1 MIAIITSGHRPDDER
16 IYHREIHTLRKLN
29 TPIVY
34 FTRSHHDIDLN
45 ESSVTHYNF
54 KGVPLSTF
62 REKVIYELNR
72 IKPGIIH
79 LHEFEL
85 LPIAK
90 WAKKKTKAYIIY
102 DVHEYLRQMWDTYSS
117 KPFPL
122 KQIINGGLSWYET
135 HHLPYVDHIIF
146 ANPMVTGNP
155 YPKHD
160 GRITIL
166 ENYPFSNRISS
177 RRGWPEQ
184 PVLIYHGLMS
194 PDRGIFTL
202 LQTVHDIKTQFP
214 NIMLK
219 LFGPVSTT
227 MFLNEIRKM
236 IDSLTINK
244 NVQLKQEMPH
254 EKVWAELESST
265 IGVIPFL
272 KTPFSMSNTPTK
284 LFEYMASGC
293 GLIVSDVPPVR
304 NSSNDSISLFQPG
317 NSNSLSTAIINL
329 LTNPDQLNIQRKA
342 NTSSIK
348 GKFNWETIEHRL
360 LSIYQKIL

>member
-1 MIAIITSGHRPDDER
+1 MIAVITSGHRPDDER

-34 FTRSHHDIDLN
+34 FTRSHHDINLN
-45 ESSVTHYNF
+45 DDGIAHYNF
-54 KGVPLSTF
+54 KGMPLSTF
-62 REKVIYELNR
+62 REKMIHELNR
-72 IKPGIIH
+72 IKPSIIH

-117 KPFPL
+117 KPFPM
-122 KQIINGGLSWYET
+122 KQLINCGLSWYEK
-135 HHLPYVDHIIF
+135 HHLPYVDHVVF

-160 GRITIL
+160 GRITVL
-166 ENYPFSNRISS
+166 ENYPFSHRISS

-194 PDRGIFTL
+194 PDRGIYTL
-202 LQTVHDIKTQFP
+202 LQAVHDIKTQFP

-219 LFGPVSTT
+219 LFGPISSTT
-227 MFLNEIRKM
+227 FLNEIKTLR
-236 IDSLTINK
+236 DSLK
-244 NVQLKQEMPH
+244 LGENVLLKQEMPH
-254 EKVWAELESST
+254 EKVWGELESST

-272 KTPFSMSNTPTK
+272 KTPLSVSNTPTK

-293 GLIVSDVPPVR
+293 GLVASDLAPIR
-304 NSSNDSISLFQPG
+304 YSANENMSFFQPG
-317 NSNSLSTAIINL
+317 NSNSLSAAIINL
-329 LTNPDQLNIQRKA
+329 LTNPAQLNIQRKA
-342 NTSSIK
+342 NILSIK
-348 GKFNWETIEHRL
+348 GKYNWETIEHRL